1 MSSSIIFTC
10 NYKQSDFKRTYE
22 LTDIDSVSAA
32 VETIRDKVNQ
42 INESLESGTATDLE
56 NLFVA
61 NDYNASQNKGTLARI
76 DNVKL
81 KTITET
87 YIQKTTRTVTSDKI
101 INPDENKLITEDND
115 NGNID

>member
-81 KTITET
+81 KTVTET
-87 YIQKTTRTVTSDKI
+87 YIEKPVQRTMKFD
-101 INPDENKLITEDND
+101 NPITEDMQQREEQQRRD
-115 NGNID
+115 